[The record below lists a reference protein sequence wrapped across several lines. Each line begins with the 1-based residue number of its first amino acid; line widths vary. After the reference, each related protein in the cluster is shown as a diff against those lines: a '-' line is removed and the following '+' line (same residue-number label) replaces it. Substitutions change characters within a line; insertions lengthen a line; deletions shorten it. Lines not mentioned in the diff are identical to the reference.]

1 MSIDN
6 SPFTNMYQKKPEI
19 GKGVDWL
26 MVWLFA
32 ILVMIGLLCIFSVEY
47 KSSDNLVQTFLG
59 FKKNYSKQ
67 FYFFLASIVLA
78 TFILLTDSK
87 FFTAT
92 ANLTY
97 LAGILLILATF
108 VVGKEIKGS
117 KSWIPLGFMNLQP
130 VELCKIFTALALAK
144 YLSMQET
151 DFEKPRSQLIAAA
164 ISFTPAAFS
173 ILQGETGL
181 ALVYF
186 SFLIPMYREGL
197 PPGYLIFG
205 ASLGVLLVISLL
217 LSTKTLLITFAVL
230 ALLVIYFNRRRVRRS
245 SRLLFMIIGTWLF
258 CSLFVGLAIP
268 FVFKHVFKQ
277 YQADRIF
284 SMVGVDNPFADKN
297 TVETLKPEEL
307 KAKQK
312 KSEQQNYNVKQSK
325 IAIGSGGFAGKG
337 FLKGTQTQGDFVPEQ
352 HTDFIFT
359 SVGEN
364 FGFIGTITL
373 LLIYLGLIL
382 RSVFLAERQR
392 STFSRVYAYS
402 AASILFFHV
411 AVNICVTVGLAPVIG
426 ITLPLLSYGGSS
438 LLTFT
443 MLIFIL
449 IKLDAD
455 RQMVLR

>member
-1 MSIDN
+1 
-6 SPFTNMYQKKPEI
+6 MYQKSPEI

-26 MVWLFA
+26 LIWLYA
-32 ILVMIGLLCIFSVEY
+32 ILIAIGLLCIFSVEY
-47 KSSDNLVQTFLG
+47 RNGDGVVQSFLG

-67 FYFFLASIVLA
+67 MFYFLACIVLA
-78 TFILLTDSK
+78 IFILLTDSK
-87 FFTAT
+87 LFTAT
-92 ANLTY
+92 ANLSY
-97 LAGILLILATF
+97 LAGILLVLATF

-130 VELCKIFTALALAK
+130 VEMCKIFTSLALAK
-144 YLSMQET
+144 YLSMPET
-151 DFEKPRSQLIAAA
+151 NFSKPKSQLVAAI
-164 ISFTPAAFS
+164 ISFTPAALS

-205 ASLGVLLVISLL
+205 AAMALLLVASLL
-217 LSTKTLLITFAVL
+217 LPAKTLLITFTILGFIILFANRRQIRRNNR
-230 ALLVIYFNRRRVRRS
+230 LLVIVIS
-245 SRLLFMIIGTWLF
+245 SWAF
-258 CSLFVGLAIP
+258 CILFVGIGVP
-268 FVFKHVFKQ
+268 FTFKHVFKK

-297 TVETLKPEEL
+297 AIDITNSADE

-312 KSEQQNYNVKQSK
+312 KSDQQNYNVKQSK
-325 IAIGSGGFAGKG
+325 IAIGSGGLLGKG

-364 FGFIGTITL
+364 FGFLGSTFL
-373 LLIYLGLIL
+373 MLVYLILIL
-382 RSVFLAERQR
+382 RIVFIAERQR
-392 STFSRVYAYS
+392 STFSRVYAYCV
-402 AASILFFHV
+402 ASIFFFHV
-411 AVNICVTVGLAPVIG
+411 AVNISVTIGLAPVIG
-426 ITLPLLSYGGSS
+426 ITLPLMSYGGSS

-443 MLIFIL
+443 VLLFIL
-449 IKLDAD
+449 IKLDSD